1 MTSIHLMEKSILEYI
16 PPVFNIDSVFY
27 SGNALMIRNHKA
39 YAAERLLNDKVHPL
53 VGKAFDIDIL
63 ADYRDAFALDQRNHG
78 YYKYSSSSI
87 EFVADTAHKERKVV
101 LEMKFN
107 SQYESNADN
116 PDSLFLRPYKYSRI
130 NEVHFH
136 LSDTL
141 NVKGRFSDYCQC
153 LDFQNREYKQYFL
166 TKEKENF
173 HSKKTSTEFFLI
185 NLI

>member
-1 MTSIHLMEKSILEYI
+1 M
-16 PPVFNIDSVFY
+16 
-27 SGNALMIRNHKA
+27 
-39 YAAERLLNDKVHPL
+39 
-53 VGKAFDIDIL
+53 
-63 ADYRDAFALDQRNHG
+63 
-78 YYKYSSSSI
+78 
-87 EFVADTAHKERKVV
+87 KVV

-166 TKEKENF
+166 TKEKEYF
-173 HSKKTSTEFFLI
+173 HSKKTDSLNGDRNRDTWVHFNGTKPMLNAEILELHNFLEKENALLLFSGNNHCFFNSIVPI
-185 NLI
+185 N